1 MALENDLLGMCH
13 AVFSGIQKVAAGLH
27 KSETRISEQR
37 PKTEPQE
44 IGGWDIIRVEHCD
57 KRLAGAGESGGQRPG
72 FEAGAVRALDES
84 DIVAPLAELGNRC
97 PGYFSAR
104 IGAVVEQLYLQPIT
118 RPIQRY
124 RRINGT
130 PHKVTFVEGGN
141 LNKNGGKFILGR
153 KRLGKRN
160 PFSFEPGAAVPEVE
174 QYRLGQAEP
183 QRQLRQEE
191 YDQGY
196 VGRPAD
202 NAKECG
208 RHGRADEI
216 SDNSVMCAGPALG
229 CSWAKSNPEHAPIIR
244 NRCIAIATPLPWPE
258 QLNHNLD
265 RRRTATARA
274 IASDQLVTTG
284 CPPMQL

>member
-44 IGGWDIIRVEHCD
+44 IGGWDIIRVEHRY

-84 DIVAPLAELGNRC
+84 DIVAPPAELGNRC

-160 PFSFEPGAAVPEVE
+160 PFSLEPSAAVPEVE
-174 QYRLGQAEP
+174 QHRLGQAEP

-196 VGRPAD
+196 VGRSAD
-202 NAKECG
+202 DAKECG

-216 SDNSVMCAGPALG
+216 SDNSVMGAGSALG
-229 CSWAKSNPEHAPIIR
+229 CSWEKSNPEHAPIIR
-244 NRCIAIATPLPWPE
+244 NRCIAP
-258 QLNHNLD
+258 
-265 RRRTATARA
+265 
-274 IASDQLVTTG
+274 
-284 CPPMQL
+284 